1 MLKIVPLFFA
11 AALGVAFTTP
21 AQAAFAIGDLCLLPP
36 CSSQG
41 NPIMP
46 SPPVPGAPSGQP
58 FVFVSPA
65 PRNWFDPPTVYG
77 FRISINAGAFTEVRA
92 PSTFSNLVVVVGGLT
107 VNPDLDA
114 NQSFLFGPNVSSF
127 DIVGITPLLD
137 PDAPGFN
144 TAFPLWLDFSGSP
157 TTMQWEALAIP
168 EASTTAMMLLGIA
181 GLAFAVRRR
190 QAA

>member
-1 MLKIVPLFFA
+1 MSKIVALMFA
-11 AALGVAFTTP
+11 AALSVGLTAP
-21 AQAAFAIGDLCLLPP
+21 AQAVFAIIVPP
-36 CSSQG
+36 PGSSQG

-46 SPPVPGAPSGQP
+46 TAVTVGQNGQP
-58 FVFVSPA
+58 RFLFSSPA

-77 FRISINAGAFTEVRA
+77 FRISIDAGAFTEVRA
-92 PSTFSNLVVVVGGLT
+92 PSTFSNLAVVVGGLT

-114 NQSFLFGPNVSSF
+114 NQSFFFGSNVSSF
-127 DIVGITPLLD
+127 DIVGIAPLLD
-137 PDAPGFN
+137 PTVPGFN